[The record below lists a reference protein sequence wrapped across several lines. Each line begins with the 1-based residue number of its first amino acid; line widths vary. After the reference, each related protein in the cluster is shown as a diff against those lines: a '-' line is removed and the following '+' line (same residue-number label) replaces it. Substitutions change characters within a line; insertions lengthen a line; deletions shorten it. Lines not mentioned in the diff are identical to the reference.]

1 MQGYFF
7 RLRWWILLVLTSWLV
22 PAGAAPVCVVSA
34 DKVAAFQEASDT
46 FAQELLRNGIARTDV
61 QFVSGTE
68 LTDSLCLQDARLIV
82 SLGTEAFRQVIGRT
96 GRTAVIAGL
105 LPRISFERLLS
116 EAGKKVAPNV
126 TALYLDQP
134 FSRQLDLLHMALPL
148 ARRVGVL
155 WGPESVSQQALMNTA
170 LQSRSMEL
178 SEGVVGDNVSLISA
192 LQASLRDAEVLLA
205 VADSAVYNSTT
216 VANILLT
223 SYRAK
228 TPVLAFSPAY
238 VKAGALLSVHTGAA
252 QAGLQLGG
260 MAAHFLQTGGLPANQ
275 YPVDFTVT
283 TNDYVAHSLGLSL
296 DAKALT
302 ERLHKM
308 EKRP

>member
-1 MQGYFF
+1 MQRFFF
-7 RLRWWILLVLTSWLV
+7 RFRWWIVLTVAGWQF
-22 PAGAAPVCVVSA
+22 PAGAAPVCVVSG

-46 FAQELLRNGIARTDV
+46 LAVELPRNGIARTEV
-61 QFVSGTE
+61 QFVAGTE
-68 LTDSLCLQDARLIV
+68 LQDSCMQDARLVV
-82 SLGTEAFRQVIGRT
+82 SLGTEAFRQVISRNSRAT
-96 GRTAVIAGL
+96 VIAGL
-105 LPRISFERLLS
+105 IPRISFERLLL
-116 EAGKKVAPNV
+116 EAGKKATANV

-134 FSRQLDLLHMALPL
+134 FSRQLDLLHMALPQ

-170 LQSRSMEL
+170 LLAHGLEL

-192 LQASLRDAEVLLA
+192 LQSSLHDADVLLA

-238 VKAGALLSVHTGAA
+238 VKAGALLSVHTNAV
-252 QAGLQLGG
+252 QAGTQLAG
-260 MAAHFLQTGGLPANQ
+260 MAARFLQGAVPLSQ
-275 YPVDFTVT
+275 YPADFTVT
-283 TNDYVAHSLGLSL
+283 TNDYVARSLGLSL
-296 DAKALT
+296 DAKVLT
-302 ERLHKM
+302 ERLHRI